1 MSSEENVVSMSG
13 APIFRYTDGEKE
25 WEAPYGEEC
34 LEEISDH
41 IEKYI
46 GIVDVVFHEL
56 LSDTVHIDVHHVKPT
71 DERPFH
77 TLITSG
83 MSDLPMKVPEGY
95 DVNPHMELMIT
106 LPSEWEISDEA
117 FQNEY
122 WYWPIRQLKFL
133 ARFPHKFDSWFG
145 WGHTIPNGDPAE
157 PFAENTKF
165 TGIMLAPSPNVPEE
179 FIELKIDAKK
189 EIHFFSLIPL
199 YEEEMNL
206 KLRKGSDELLEKFDK
221 YNINDIVELNR
232 KNVGKK
238 LFGLF

>member
-1 MSSEENVVSMSG
+1 MSSEEKVVSLSG

-25 WEAPYGEEC
+25 WEAPNGEEC
-34 LEEISDH
+34 IEEISDH
-41 IEKYI
+41 IEKHI
-46 GIVDVVFHEL
+46 GAVDVVFHEL
-56 LSDTVHIDVHHVKPT
+56 ISDTVHIDVHHVKPT
-71 DERPFH
+71 QDRPFH

-83 MSDLPMKVPEGY
+83 MSDIAMKVPEG
-95 DVNPHMELMIT
+95 DDINPHMELMIT

-117 FQNEY
+117 FKDEC
-122 WYWPIRQLKFL
+122 WYWPIRQLKYL
-133 ARFPHKFDSWFG
+133 ARFPHKYDSWFG

-165 TGIMLAPSPNVPEE
+165 TGVMLATSLNVPEE
-179 FIELKIDAKK
+179 FIQLKIDDEKD
-189 EIHFFSLIPL
+189 IQFFSLIPL
-199 YEEEMNL
+199 FEEEMNL
-206 KLRKGSDELLEKFDK
+206 KLQKGSDELLDKFDK